1 MGARLVGDAIE
12 QKVRPQRRA
21 DEVNVVDD
29 DRVGVEQ
36 RDAEAAA
43 LLGELI
49 AGAVDVGA
57 VELMVPGDVED
68 VAGLGPLL
76 GRVAHRAGAD
86 WSKVS
91 CAHNDVGAFGELRPG
106 CGTRGGDR
114 RQPEFSSSRLAAS

>member
-57 VELMVPGDVED
+57 VELMVPG
-68 VAGLGPLL
+68 
-76 GRVAHRAGAD
+76 
-86 WSKVS
+86 
-91 CAHNDVGAFGELRPG
+91 
-106 CGTRGGDR
+106 T
-114 RQPEFSSSRLAAS
+114 